1 MEPTAEEIQR
11 LRGCI
16 NNLISVLALPA
27 IWNNSEPS
35 QIVSTLLDVMLGMLR
50 LDFVYARLSD
60 AMDGSPIE
68 FVRVAQPRNLSA
80 QPQEVGR
87 VLDRW
92 LTGFPPTSPTS
103 PLVVPNPVGD
113 GEGGCRQ
120 WEMEVSVASF
130 PLGLQD
136 KIGVLVAGSQRAD
149 FPTEI
154 EMLLLRVGTNQAA
167 IGLQEARLLSEQR
180 QVAEELERRV
190 VERTRPT
197 RSRQ

>member
-1 MEPTAEEIQR
+1 MEPIAEEIKR

-68 FVRVAQPRNLSA
+68 FVRVAQPRNLRT

-87 VLDRW
+87 VLDCW
-92 LTGFPPTSPTS
+92 LTDFPPTFSYLALSGAKSSGRRGGLSRVLPT
-103 PLVVPNPVGD
+103 
-113 GEGGCRQ
+113 
-120 WEMEVSVASF
+120 
-130 PLGLQD
+130 
-136 KIGVLVAGSQRAD
+136 
-149 FPTEI
+149 
-154 EMLLLRVGTNQAA
+154 GTS
-167 IGLQEARLLSEQR
+167 G
-180 QVAEELERRV
+180 
-190 VERTRPT
+190 
-197 RSRQ
+197 